1 MLQRRAFEHTAA
13 VRVGGGER
21 ILVAAA
27 DGFGGFPVSA
37 QRFRAGRS
45 QLRHEDRHGFL
56 AWREGDARNA

>member
-37 QRFRAGRS
+37 QRFRAGKRS
-45 QLRHEDRHGFL
+45 TAPRGSPRFSGV
-56 AWREGDARNA
+56 A